1 VLRSCDVVCRLGTV
15 RLTFAQPKQ
24 AMILLRDLAANN
36 PHAFDNLCIQFDA
49 ATSDGADMSHYDEL
63 LREALASIENTF
75 RKKATAG
82 LLSGRDA
89 VLPTAK
95 ETPEADGDDFDLV
108 TWLVIL
114 ESKS

>member
-1 VLRSCDVVCRLGTV
+1 
-15 RLTFAQPKQ
+15 
-24 AMILLRDLAANN
+24 
-36 PHAFDNLCIQFDA
+36 
-49 ATSDGADMSHYDEL
+49 MSHYDEL
-63 LREALASIENTF
+63 LRKTLASIENTF

-95 ETPEADGDDFDLV
+95 EMPEADGDDCDLV

-114 ESKS
+114 ESKT